1 MIDDTITAIATA
13 PGESGISIVRISG
26 PSSIDILDKI
36 FKSKKGISIREFP
49 QRRIVY
55 GHIVDREKDKV
66 VDEVLVVYMKAPY
79 TYTKEDVVEINC
91 HGGIVPTRNILG
103 LILKNG
109 VRMAEPGEFTKRA
122 FLNGRIDLAQAEAVM
137 DLISAKT
144 DKGFDVAMS
153 QLEGSLSKDVKG
165 VRDVII
171 ETLAHLHVSID
182 YTEEDI
188 EEITYP
194 ELLENLGFVRGQIEK
209 LLGTTETGKIIREGL
224 NTVIIG
230 KPNVGKSSL
239 LNALLRES
247 RAIVTDVPGTTRDII
262 EEYLSIKGIPL
273 KIIDTAGIRE
283 TEDLVE
289 RIGVERSKEFFNKA
303 DLIILVLDASQEL
316 TEEDREIIEHIED
329 KRAIVLLNKTDLPEK
344 IKREELEELLI
355 DKRIIRISILE
366 GKGLEEIEEEIVSMV
381 YGGAVKA
388 KDTSFVTNVRHK
400 NSLEKA
406 LKSIEEGIDAVNQN
420 LPYDLIEVDIKDCY
434 DALGEITGD
443 TVDDDIVNRIFANFC
458 LGK

>member
-13 PGESGISIVRISG
+13 PGEAGISIVRISG
-26 PSSIDILDKI
+26 PSSIDILDKV
-36 FKSKKGISIREFP
+36 FKSKKGISIKEFP

>member
-13 PGESGISIVRISG
+13 PGEAGISIVRISG

>member
-13 PGESGISIVRISG
+13 PGEAGISIVRISG

-153 QLEGSLSKDVKG
+153 QLEGSLSKDVKD

-188 EEITYP
+188 EEITYS
-194 ELLENLGFVRGQIEK
+194 ELLENLEFVRGQIEK

-355 DKRIIRISILE
+355 DKKIIRISILE
-366 GKGLEEIEEEIVSMV
+366 GKGLEEIEEEIISMV

-406 LKSIEEGIDAVNQN
+406 LKSIDEGIDAVNQN

-434 DALGEITGD
+434 DVLGEITGD

>member
-13 PGESGISIVRISG
+13 PGEAGISIVRISG

-66 VDEVLVVYMKAPY
+66 VDEVLVAYMKAPY

-194 ELLENLGFVRGQIEK
+194 ELLENLGFARGQIEK

-355 DKRIIRISILE
+355 DKKIIRISILE